1 MNYRVIWIPRAV
13 LLLNTLWLAAPAA
26 ERTATTAAALT
37 IDHNLATDPHAI
49 GRHIFDTLYEY
60 DYPPLGVE
68 FEVIDAD
75 RQVLV
80 LTCWST
86 ATGRPTVT
94 GN

>member
-1 MNYRVIWIPRAV
+1 MNYQIIWMPRA
-13 LLLNTLWLAAPAA
+13 LQELAAIWLA
-26 ERTATTAAALT
+26 TANRNAVTAASNA
-37 IDHNLATDPHAI
+37 IDLELAARPHTT
-49 GRHIFDTLYEY
+49 GRLLFDTVYEY
-60 DYPPLGVE
+60 DLPPLGVE

>member
-13 LLLNTLWLAAPAA
+13 LLLNTLWLAAPAS
-26 ERTATTAAALT
+26 ERAAMTAALT
-37 IDHNLATDPHAI
+37 IDHNLAAASHAT

-75 RQVLV
+75 QQVLV
-80 LTCWST
+80 LTCWHT
-86 ATGRPTVT
+86 ATGRPRVT